1 MRGRRSVAGLIV
13 LWMLVSGCS
22 NQPTPPTRPSPTQEI
37 SAGGSDASGSGSTGT
52 FTLQV
57 TKSGTGSGTVTSSPS
72 GISCG
77 TTCSRSFSGGTTV
90 TLTAVPASGSVFAGW
105 SGGGCSGTG
114 SCAVQINNNVTV
126 TAAFDTSEPA
136 PPPPPPAS
144 GTFTLTVTKVQNGGT
159 GNVTSSPAGIDCGA
173 TCTAS
178 FASGTSI
185 TLFASVTTGRFAG
198 WTAGPC
204 AGSSNQS
211 CTFTLGADTTATAS
225 YGSQPITF
233 LESTLPD
240 GNVGADYA
248 VSINTTGGS
257 GTERHEFS
265 LVAGSLPDG
274 LQMDKFFGVQS
285 TLIHGR
291 PTRIQTSTF
300 TVRVDDGAESATR
313 TFSITINAAVTLAIT
328 LPGPTAKSG
337 TLGQFY
343 FQNLFA
349 SGGRT
354 PYNWSITGGA
364 LPPGLRIIRASN
376 GNRIEGTPTARG
388 TFTFNLTVRDQDGQQ
403 ATQVTSITI
412 N

>member
-1 MRGRRSVAGLIV
+1 LIA
-13 LWMLVSGCS
+13 LWLLASGCS
-22 NQPTPPTRPSPTQEI
+22 NQTPPTHPSPTQEI
-37 SAGGSDASGSGSTGT
+37 PAGGLDASGSGGGT

-57 TKSGTGSGTVTSSPS
+57 TKTGTGSGTVTSSPS

-77 TTCSRSFSGGTTV
+77 TTCSGSFSKRTTV
-90 TLTAVPASGSVFAGW
+90 TLTALPASGSVFAGW
-105 SGGGCSGTG
+105 SGGGCTGTG
-114 SCAVQINNNVTV
+114 SCTVKINQNMTV
-126 TAAFDTSEPA
+126 TATFNTSA
-136 PPPPPPAS
+136 PPPPP
-144 GTFTLTVTKVQNGGT
+144 GTFTLTVTKIQNEGT

-185 TLFASVTTGRFAG
+185 TLFASPTTGRFAS
-198 WTAGPC
+198 WTGGPC
-204 AGSSNQS
+204 AGSANPS
-211 CTFTLGADTTATAS
+211 CTFTLGANTTATAS
-225 YGSQPITF
+225 FASQPLTF
-233 LESTLPD
+233 IESTLPD
-240 GNVGADYA
+240 GNVGADYSA
-248 VSINTTGGS
+248 SINTTGGS
-257 GTERHEFS
+257 GTEQHRFS
-265 LVAGSLPDG
+265 LVAGALPDG
-274 LQMDKFFGVQS
+274 LQMESFFGVQS

-300 TVRVDDGAESATR
+300 TVRVDDGAETATR
-313 TFSITINAAVTLAIT
+313 TFTITINAAVTLAIT
-328 LPGPTAKSG
+328 LPGPTATAG

-354 PYNWSITGGA
+354 PYNWSVTGGA
-364 LPPGLRIIRASN
+364 LPTGLQIIQASN

>member
-1 MRGRRSVAGLIV
+1 
-13 LWMLVSGCS
+13 
-22 NQPTPPTRPSPTQEI
+22 
-37 SAGGSDASGSGSTGT
+37 
-52 FTLQV
+52 
-57 TKSGTGSGTVTSSPS
+57 
-72 GISCG
+72 
-77 TTCSRSFSGGTTV
+77 
-90 TLTAVPASGSVFAGW
+90 
-105 SGGGCSGTG
+105 
-114 SCAVQINNNVTV
+114 
-126 TAAFDTSEPA
+126 
-136 PPPPPPAS
+136 
-144 GTFTLTVTKVQNGGT
+144 
-159 GNVTSSPAGIDCGA
+159 
-173 TCTAS
+173 
-178 FASGTSI
+178 
-185 TLFASVTTGRFAG
+185 
-198 WTAGPC
+198 
-204 AGSSNQS
+204 
-211 CTFTLGADTTATAS
+211 
-225 YGSQPITF
+225 
-233 LESTLPD
+233 
-240 GNVGADYA
+240 

-300 TVRVDDGAESATR
+300 TVRVDDGAETATR
-313 TFSITINAAVTLAIT
+313 TFTVTINSAVTLVIT

-337 TLGQFY
+337 TLGQLY

-364 LPPGLRIIRASN
+364 LPPGLRVIRASN

-388 TFTFNLTVRDQDGQQ
+388 TFAFNLTVRDQDGQQ

>member
-1 MRGRRSVAGLIV
+1 MRGRSIGGLIA
-13 LWMLVSGCS
+13 LVILASGCGDRTAPTK
-22 NQPTPPTRPSPTQEI
+22 PTPSQEV

-52 FTLQV
+52 FTLQIA
-57 TKSGTGSGTVTSSPS
+57 KNGAGSGTVTSSPS

-105 SGGGCSGTG
+105 SGGGCTGTG
-114 SCAVQINNNVTV
+114 SCAVQINDNITV
-126 TAAFDTSEPA
+126 TASFETSA
-136 PPPPPPAS
+136 STPPPPPPS
-144 GTFTLTVTKVQNGGT
+144 GTFTLTVSKIQNGGT
-159 GNVTSSPAGIDCGA
+159 GTVTSSPAGIDCGA

-178 FASGTSI
+178 FPSGAAM
-185 TLFASVTTGRFAG
+185 TLFASPTSGRFAN

-204 AGSSNQS
+204 AGSTNPS
-211 CTFTLGADTTATAS
+211 CAFTMAADTTATAS
-225 YGSQPITF
+225 FSSQPLTF

-248 VSINTTGGS
+248 VSVNTTGGS

-300 TVRVDDGAESATR
+300 TVRVDDGAETATR
-313 TFSITINAAVTLAIT
+313 TFTITISGAVTLAIT
-328 LPGPTAKSG
+328 LPGPIAKSG

-364 LPPGLRIIRASN
+364 LPPGLRLIRASN

-388 TFTFNLTVRDQDGQQ
+388 TFTFDLTVRDQDGQQ

>member
-1 MRGRRSVAGLIV
+1 MRGRRSVGGLIV
-13 LWMLVSGCS
+13 FWILVSGCS
-22 NQPTPPTRPSPTQEI
+22 NQTTPPTGPSPTQEI
-37 SAGGSDASGSGSTGT
+37 PAGGLNASGSGSSGT

-57 TKSGTGSGTVTSSPS
+57 TKNGTGSGTVTSSPS

-90 TLTAVPASGSVFAGW
+90 TLTAAAASGSVFGGW
-105 SGGGCSGTG
+105 SGGGCAGTG
-114 SCAVQINNNVTV
+114 SCTVQINNNVTV
-126 TAAFDTSEPA
+126 TATFNTSA
-136 PPPPPPAS
+136 TPPPPPPS
-144 GTFTLTVTKVQNGGT
+144 GTFTLTVTKVLDGGT

-173 TCTAS
+173 TCTAT
-178 FASGTSI
+178 FPSGTSI
-185 TLFASVTTGRFAG
+185 TLFASPTTGRFAS
-198 WTAGPC
+198 WTGGPC
-204 AGSSNQS
+204 AGSTNPS
-211 CTFTLGADTTATAS
+211 CTFSLGANTTATAS
-225 YGSQPITF
+225 FRSQPLTF
-233 LESTLPD
+233 LEATLPD

-300 TVRVDDGAESATR
+300 TVRVDDGAETATR
-313 TFSITINAAVTLAIT
+313 TFTITIRAAVTLAIT
-328 LPGPTAKSG
+328 LPGPTAQAG
-337 TLGQFY
+337 TVGQFY

-354 PYNWSITGGA
+354 PYEWSITGGT
-364 LPPGLRIIRASN
+364 LPPGLRIIRANN

>member
-1 MRGRRSVAGLIV
+1 MRGTIAGLIA
-13 LWMLVSGCS
+13 LLMLASACR
-22 NQPTPPTRPSPTQEI
+22 NQVTPTHPSASAAI
-37 SAGGSDASGSGSTGT
+37 SAGGLNASGSGSGGT

-57 TKSGTGSGTVTSSPS
+57 TRNGTGSGTVTSSPS

-77 TTCSRSFSGGTTV
+77 TTCSRSFSGGTTL
-90 TLTAVPASGSVFAGW
+90 TLTAAPASGSVFAGW

-114 SCAVQINNNVTV
+114 TCTVQINNNITV
-126 TAAFDTSEPA
+126 GAAFNTSAA
-136 PPPPPPAS
+136 PP
-144 GTFTLTVTKVQNGGT
+144 
-159 GNVTSSPAGIDCGA
+159 D
-173 TCTAS
+173 
-178 FASGTSI
+178 
-185 TLFASVTTGRFAG
+185 
-198 WTAGPC
+198 
-204 AGSSNQS
+204 
-211 CTFTLGADTTATAS
+211 
-225 YGSQPITF
+225 SQPLTF
-233 LESTLPD
+233 IESTLPD
-240 GNVGADYA
+240 GNVGADYS

-257 GTERHEFS
+257 GSEQHQFS

-274 LQMDKFFGVQS
+274 LQMQKFFGVQS

-300 TVRVDDGAESATR
+300 TVRVDDGAETATR
-313 TFSITINAAVTLAIT
+313 TFTITINAAVTLAIT
-328 LPGPTAKSG
+328 LPGPTARSG

-354 PYNWSITGGA
+354 PYNWSITGGQ
-364 LPPGLRIIRASN
+364 LPPGLRVIRASN
-376 GNRIEGTPTARG
+376 GNRIEGTPSVRG

>member
-1 MRGRRSVAGLIV
+1 MRGRSLGGLIV
-13 LWMLVSGCS
+13 LWMLASGCS
-22 NQPTPPTRPSPTQEI
+22 NQTTPPIGPSQTQEI
-37 SAGGSDASGSGSTGT
+37 PTGGLNASGSGSSGT

-57 TKSGTGSGTVTSSPS
+57 TKNGAGSGTVTSSPS

-77 TTCSRSFSGGTTV
+77 TTCSRSFSGGTSV
-90 TLTAVPASGSVFAGW
+90 TLNAVPASGSVFGGW
-105 SGGGCSGTG
+105 SGAGCTATG
-114 SCAVQINNNVTV
+114 PCIVQINDNVTV
-126 TAAFDTSEPA
+126 SATFNTSAE
-136 PPPPPPAS
+136 PPPPPPS
-144 GTFTLTVTKVQNGGT
+144 GTFTLTVTKVQDGGT
-159 GNVTSSPAGIDCGA
+159 GNVVSSPAGIDCGA

-178 FASGTSI
+178 LASGTSI
-185 TLFASVTTGRFAG
+185 TLFASPTTGRFAS
-198 WTAGPC
+198 WTGGPC
-204 AGSSNQS
+204 AGSTNPS
-211 CTFTLGADTTATAS
+211 CTFTLGANTIATARFA
-225 YGSQPITF
+225 SQPLTF

-240 GNVGADYA
+240 GNVGADYS

-274 LQMDKFFGVQS
+274 LQMDKLFGVQS

-300 TVRVDDGAESATR
+300 TVRVDDGAETATR
-313 TFSITINAAVTLAIT
+313 TFTITINAAVTLAIT
-328 LPGPTAKSG
+328 LPGPTAQSG

-354 PYNWSITGGA
+354 PYNWSITAGT
-364 LPPGLRIIRASN
+364 LPPGLQIIRASN

>member
-1 MRGRRSVAGLIV
+1 MRPRSIAGLIA
-13 LWMLVSGCS
+13 LWMLASGCG
-22 NQPTPPTRPSPTQEI
+22 NQATPTQPSPTGEI
-37 SAGGSDASGSGSTGT
+37 SAGGLNASGSGSGGT

-57 TKSGTGSGTVTSSPS
+57 SKNGEGSGTVTSSPS
-72 GISCG
+72 GINCG

-105 SGGGCSGTG
+105 SGGCTGTG
-114 SCAVQINNNVTV
+114 SCSVQINNNMTV
-126 TAAFDTSEPA
+126 TAAFSTSAE
-136 PPPPPPAS
+136 PPPPPPSS
-144 GTFTLTVTKVQNGGT
+144 GAFTLTVTKVQNGGT
-159 GNVTSSPAGIDCGA
+159 GNVTSTPAGIDCGA

-178 FASGTSI
+178 FSSGTSI
-185 TLFASVTTGRFAG
+185 TLVASPSTGRFAS
-198 WTAGPC
+198 WTGGPC
-204 AGSSNQS
+204 AGSTNPS
-211 CTFTLGADTTATAS
+211 CRFTLGANTTATAS
-225 YGSQPITF
+225 FASQPLTF
-233 LESTLPD
+233 IESALPN
-240 GNVGADYA
+240 GNVGAEYSA
-248 VSINTTGGS
+248 SINTTGGS
-257 GTERHEFS
+257 GTEQHRFS

-274 LQMDKFFGVQS
+274 LQIQSFFGVQS

-300 TVRVDDGAESATR
+300 TVRVDDGAETATR
-313 TFSITINAAVTLAIT
+313 TFTITINAAVALAIT

-354 PYNWSITGGA
+354 PYNWSVTGGT
-364 LPPGLRIIRASN
+364 LPPGLRVIRASN

-388 TFTFNLTVRDQDGQQ
+388 TFTFNLTVSDQDGQQ